1 VPTLTDRRDRIF
13 KLVESCGAS
22 IHDITIRDRLNMPF
36 ELGFAFAVQ
45 RHRQAGAHSI
55 LVLNENRLG
64 ALKRLSDLNGIDVHA
79 HSLDHQKAATI
90 VLGQLGRGGQRQP
103 TGKLDGVV
111 GRLVKKTSRFVEYH
125 HADDVF
131 ELPVFEDL
139 RYAAIEACEKA
150 GLI

>member
-1 VPTLTDRRDRIF
+1 LI
-13 KLVESCGAS
+13 ESCGAS

-36 ELGFAFAVQ
+36 ELGFAFGVQ
-45 RHRQAGAHSI
+45 RHRRGGAHSI

-79 HSLDHQKAATI
+79 HGLDHQKAAAI

-103 TGKLDGVV
+103 TRKLDGVV
-111 GRLVKKTSRFVEYH
+111 GRLVKKTPRFVEHH